1 VVVVQLSQLI
11 GELQRMLALHGDLL
25 VLSQRR
31 LFMEDDIYTVNIV
44 TVGEDEDGNK
54 DLFLAHSIGANN
66 GLD

>member
-1 VVVVQLSQLI
+1 MQITQLI
-11 GELQRMLALHGDLL
+11 GELQRMLALHGDML

-54 DLFLAHSIGANN
+54 DLFLAHSIGADN

>member
-1 VVVVQLSQLI
+1 MQITQLI

-66 GLD
+66 GQD

>member
-1 VVVVQLSQLI
+1 MQITQLI
-11 GELQRMLALHGDLL
+11 GELQRMLALHGDML

-54 DLFLAHSIGANN
+54 DLFLVHSIGADN